1 MDVNNDGYLSFDE
14 AKEYL
19 PRIQKQLKNL
29 QTPEKLKEYFDLI
42 DLNKDSRINFEEF
55 HQAVLTQLQK
65 ALTSSNKNNVGL

>member
-65 ALTSSNKNNVGL
+65 ALTNSNKNNVGL